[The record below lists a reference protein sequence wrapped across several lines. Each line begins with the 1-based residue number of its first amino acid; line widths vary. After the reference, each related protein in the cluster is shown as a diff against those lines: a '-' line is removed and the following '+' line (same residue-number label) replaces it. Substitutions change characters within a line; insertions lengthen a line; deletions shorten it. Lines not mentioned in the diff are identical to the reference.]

1 MLTIDASALNGLAE
15 KVREYS
21 GRVQTDVA
29 FAGAAAMATVIY
41 QGARGNAARNRKSG
55 LLLSAIYRVYAED
68 QSSTT
73 LKTYHVS
80 WNKKRAPHGYQIEF
94 GNSRAPAYPFLR
106 PAMALADEAITA
118 GNDRMAERLAETKAP
133 K

>member
-1 MLTIDASALNGLAE
+1 MLTIDASALSGLAE
-15 KVREYS
+15 KVKAYS
-21 GRVQTDVA
+21 ERVQSEVA

-41 QGARGNAARNRKSG
+41 QGARGNAERNRKSG

-68 QSSTT
+68 DSSAT

-94 GNSRAPAYPFLR
+94 GNSRSPAFPFLR
-106 PAMALADEAITA
+106 PAMALAGDAIIA
-118 GNDRMAERLAETKAP
+118 GNDRMAERLTETKGRP
-133 K
+133 

>member
-1 MLTIDASALNGLAE
+1 MLTIDASALAGLA
-15 KVREYS
+15 KQVQKYS
-21 GRVQTDVA
+21 ERVQAEVA

-41 QGARGNAARNRKSG
+41 QGARGNAERNRKSG

-68 QSSTT
+68 ESSAT

-94 GNSRAPAYPFLR
+94 GNSRSPAFPFLR
-106 PAMALADEAITA
+106 PAMALAGEAITA
-118 GNDRMAERLAETKAP
+118 GNDRMAERLIETKGRP
-133 K
+133 

>member
-1 MLTIDASALNGLAE
+1 MLTIDASALSGLAE
-15 KVREYS
+15 KVKKYS
-21 GRVQTDVA
+21 ERVRTEVA

-41 QGARGNAARNRKSG
+41 QGARENAAKNRKSG

-68 QSSTT
+68 HSSGT

-80 WNKKRAPHGYQIEF
+80 WNKARAPHGYQIEF

-106 PAMALADEAITA
+106 PAMSYA
-118 GNDRMAERLAETKAP
+118 GDAVAAGKSRMAERLAETEGRP
-133 K
+133 

>member
-1 MLTIDASALNGLAE
+1 MLTIDASALSGLAE
-15 KVREYS
+15 KVKAYS
-21 GRVQTDVA
+21 ERVQSEVA

-41 QGARGNAARNRKSG
+41 QGARGNAERNRKSG

-68 QSSTT
+68 DSSAT

-94 GNSRAPAYPFLR
+94 GNSRSPAFPFLR
-106 PAMALADEAITA
+106 PAMALAGDAIIA
-118 GNDRMAERLAETKAP
+118 GNDRMAERLIETKGRP
-133 K
+133 